1 MASFAIICE
10 GISENLSLHAI
21 PEKIEQILH
30 EIDMGLWDNYL
41 FGNYEMYKNAKSQ
54 IEMAN
59 AFQKA
64 LTQQQQMNM
73 SDTNK

>member
-1 MASFAIICE
+1 
-10 GISENLSLHAI
+10 
-21 PEKIEQILH
+21 
-30 EIDMGLWDNYL
+30 MGLWDNYL